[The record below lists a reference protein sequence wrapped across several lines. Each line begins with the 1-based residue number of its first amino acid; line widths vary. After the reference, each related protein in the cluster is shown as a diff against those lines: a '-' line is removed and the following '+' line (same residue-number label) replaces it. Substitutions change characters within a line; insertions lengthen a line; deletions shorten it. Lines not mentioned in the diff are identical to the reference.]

1 MTRQK
6 KEQLRELKEEER
18 VWLEK
23 ISRSRSEA
31 SSHVIRAKQILGVA
45 AGHRYT
51 EAAHLSGCK
60 SGDTV
65 SKLVAR
71 FNREGLT
78 ALEPR
83 YGHHPKLKYGV
94 NERERI
100 LREVRRKPEPS
111 QDGTANWSLR
121 LLCQAIRKAPDGL
134 PEVSEDTI
142 RSVLLEAGFSWQK
155 SRTWCETGQVVRNR
169 KEGKV
174 NVNDPDTSAKKN

>member
-6 KEQLRELKEEER
+6 KETLRELTEEER
-18 VWLEK
+18 GWLEK
-23 ISRSRSEA
+23 ISRSQSEA

-45 AGHRYT
+45 AGQTYM

-71 FNREGLT
+71 FNQDGLG
-78 ALEPR
+78 ALQPR
-83 YGHHPKLKYGV
+83 SGHYPHKLKYSV

-100 LREVRRKPEPS
+100 LKEARRKPEPS

-121 LLCQAIRKAPDGL
+121 MLCQAIRKAPDGL
-134 PEVSEDTI
+134 PKVSEDTI
-142 RSVLLEAGFSWQK
+142 RSVLLDAGFSWQQ
-155 SRTWCETGQVVRNR
+155 SRTWCETGQVVRKR
-169 KEGKV
+169 
-174 NVNDPDTSAKKN
+174 

>member
-1 MTRQK
+1 MTRHK

-18 VWLEK
+18 VWLER
-23 ISRSRSEA
+23 ISRSQSEA

-45 AGHRYT
+45 AGHTYT
-51 EAAHLSGCK
+51 EAAHLSGCR

-71 FNREGLT
+71 FNQEGLA
-78 ALEPR
+78 ALQPR
-83 YGHHPKLKYGV
+83 YGHQRKLTYGV

-100 LREVRRKPEPS
+100 LREARRKPEPS

-121 LLCQAIRKAPDGL
+121 MLCQAIRKAPDGL
-134 PEVSEDTI
+134 PKVSEDTI

-155 SRTWCETGQVVRNR
+155 SRTWCETGQVVRKR

-174 NVNDPDTSAKKN
+174 SVNDPDTSAKKI